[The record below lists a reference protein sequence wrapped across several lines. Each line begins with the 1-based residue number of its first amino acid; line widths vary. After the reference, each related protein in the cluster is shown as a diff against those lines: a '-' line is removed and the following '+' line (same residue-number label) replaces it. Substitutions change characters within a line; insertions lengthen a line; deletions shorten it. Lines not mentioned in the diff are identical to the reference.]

1 MSPAG
6 SPISTRLDWYL
17 IISYRES
24 INNRAGAYKDSNVLC
39 DGINDVCLSE
49 LPRETT
55 EEDVGEI
62 LV

>member
-6 SPISTRLDWYL
+6 SPMSTRLDWYL
-17 IISYRES
+17 IISYIES
-24 INNRAGAYKDSNVLC
+24 IHNRAGAYKDSNVLC

-49 LPRETT
+49 LPGETT
-55 EEDVGEI
+55 EKDIGEI

>member
-6 SPISTRLDWYL
+6 SPISTKLDWYL

-24 INNRAGAYKDSNVLC
+24 IHNRPGAYKDSNVLS
-39 DGINDVCLSE
+39 DGINDVCLVE
-49 LPRETT
+49 LPGETT